1 MNRFLLEKTK
11 EVLTEYSSSTRPAD
25 SIISY
30 FFRNNKNLGLNERS
44 QVAESYFGVIRN
56 QLLYQTILDSDDV
69 EKFILCDLSMSGEM
83 TDDDIQKLNP
93 DFSLTQEALK
103 QQKNKITELW
113 IKYSLPQWIFDELKK
128 TYEASQLEKVL
139 ESLAS
144 PSYIDLRINLM
155 KEKNR
160 DVIMDNLKNNLNLNE
175 KKIQSTPFSPI
186 GIRLPRGTQI
196 QDLKIFKDGLIEVQD
211 EGSQL
216 LSYLVDANRNH
227 MVADFCAGAGGKTL
241 GIAALMSGSG
251 RLYAFDVSDKR
262 LMNLKKRFKRSGL
275 SNVVSH
281 LIKNENDIRIKRLK
295 GKFDRVLVDSPCS
308 GLGTIRRNPD
318 LKWKH
323 DLSTLTELQEKQFNI
338 LQAASRLCKPNGRV
352 IYATCSFMP
361 EENEDVV
368 NRFINDNNNF
378 KIIDVQ
384 PILDKYQIPMKMD
397 TFFKV
402 RFNEHNMDGFYAAI
416 LEKVS

>member
-93 DFSLTQEALK
+93 DFSFTQEDLK
-103 QQKNKITELW
+103 QQKNKIKELW

-128 TYEASQLEKVL
+128 TYESSQLEKVL

-160 DVIMDNLKNNLNLNE
+160 DVIMSNLKSNLNLNE

-196 QDLKIFKDGLIEVQD
+196 QDLKIFKDGLIEVKD

-361 EENEDVV
+361 QENEDVV

-384 PILDKYQIPMKMD
+384 PILD
-397 TFFKV
+397 
-402 RFNEHNMDGFYAAI
+402 
-416 LEKVS
+416 

>member
-93 DFSLTQEALK
+93 DFSFTQEDLK
-103 QQKNKITELW
+103 QQKNKIKELW

-128 TYEASQLEKVL
+128 IYESSQLEKVL

-160 DVIMDNLKNNLNLNE
+160 DVIMSNLKSNLNLNE

-361 EENEDVV
+361 QENEDVV

-384 PILDKYQIPMKMD
+384 PILD
-397 TFFKV
+397 
-402 RFNEHNMDGFYAAI
+402 
-416 LEKVS
+416 

>member
-93 DFSLTQEALK
+93 DFALTQEDLK
-103 QQKNKITELW
+103 QQKNKIKELW

-128 TYEASQLEKVL
+128 TYESSQLEKVL

-160 DVIMDNLKNNLNLNE
+160 DVIMSNLKSNLNLNE

-338 LQAASRLCKPNGRV
+338 LQSASRLCKLNGRV

-361 EENEDVV
+361 QENEDIV
-368 NRFINDNNNF
+368 NRFLLDNNNF
-378 KIIDVQ
+378 KI
-384 PILDKYQIPMKMD
+384 
-397 TFFKV
+397 
-402 RFNEHNMDGFYAAI
+402 
-416 LEKVS
+416 

>member
-1 MNRFLLEKTK
+1 LNRFLLEKTK

-44 QVAESYFGVIRN
+44 QVAESYFAVIRN

-93 DFSLTQEALK
+93 DFALTQEDLK
-103 QQKNKITELW
+103 QQKNKIKELW

-128 TYEASQLEKVL
+128 TYESSQLEKVL

-160 DVIMDNLKNNLNLNE
+160 DVIMSNLKSNLNLNE

-323 DLSTLTELQEKQFNI
+323 DLSTLIELQEKQFNI
-338 LQAASRLCKPNGRV
+338 LQSASRLCKLYGRI

-361 EENEDVV
+361 QENEDVV
-368 NRFINDNNNF
+368 NRLLRV
-378 KIIDVQ
+378 II
-384 PILDKYQIPMKMD
+384 ILKLLMCNQ
-397 TFFKV
+397 F
-402 RFNEHNMDGFYAAI
+402 
-416 LEKVS
+416 

>member
-56 QLLYQTILDSDDV
+56 QLLYQTILDSNDV
-69 EKFILCDLSMSGEM
+69 EKFILCDLLISGEM
-83 TDDDIQKLNP
+83 SNDDIQKLNP
-93 DFSLTQEALK
+93 DFTSSQEDLK
-103 QQKNKITELW
+103 KEKNKITELW
-113 IKYSLPQWIFDELKK
+113 IKYSLPKWIYDELKK
-128 TYEASQLEKVL
+128 TYESSQLEKVL
-139 ESLAS
+139 VSLAS
-144 PSYIDLRINLM
+144 PSYIDLRINLI

-160 DVIMDNLKNNLNLNE
+160 DVIMNNLKSNLNLNE
-175 KKIQSTPFSPI
+175 KKIQSTPYSQI
-186 GIRLPRGTQI
+186 GIRLPRGTKI
-196 QDLKIFKDGLIEVQD
+196 QGLKIFKDGLIEVQD

-227 MVADFCAGAGGKTL
+227 MVADFCAGAGGKAL
-241 GIAALMSGSG
+241 GIAALMSGAG

-281 LIKNENDIRIKRLK
+281 LIKNENDIRIKRLR

-323 DLSTLTELQEKQFNI
+323 DLNTLAELQEKQFNI
-338 LQAASRLCKPNGRV
+338 LQSASRLCKVNGRL
-352 IYATCSFMP
+352 IYATCSFMHQ
-361 EENEDVV
+361 ENEDII
-368 NRFINDNNNF
+368 NRFMQNNNNF

-384 PILDKYQIPMKMD
+384 SILDKYQIPMQMD
-397 TFFKV
+397 TFFKI
-402 RFNEHNMDGFYAAI
+402 RFNEHNMDGFYAVV
-416 LEKVS
+416 LERES

>member
-1 MNRFLLEKTK
+1 LNRFLLEKTK

-93 DFSLTQEALK
+93 DFALTQEDLK
-103 QQKNKITELW
+103 QQKNKIKELW

-128 TYEASQLEKVL
+128 TYESSQLEKVL

-160 DVIMDNLKNNLNLNE
+160 DVIMSNLKSNLNLNE

-323 DLSTLTELQEKQFNI
+323 DLSTLTELHEKQFNI
-338 LQAASRLCKPNGRV
+338 LQ
-352 IYATCSFMP
+352 
-361 EENEDVV
+361 
-368 NRFINDNNNF
+368 
-378 KIIDVQ
+378 
-384 PILDKYQIPMKMD
+384 
-397 TFFKV
+397 
-402 RFNEHNMDGFYAAI
+402 
-416 LEKVS
+416 VSLTIM